1 MVLIS
6 NAIYY
11 LVQKLI
17 KKCSEFPIVY
27 EQYKVP
33 FGLCPHK
40 QNDRE
45 ERLTQLKQ
53 SIEEEKEQIDQ
64 SYRRQAQVL
73 KCEFESKMLELES

>member
-27 EQYKVP
+27 EQYKVL

-40 QNDRE
+40 
-45 ERLTQLKQ
+45 
-53 SIEEEKEQIDQ
+53 
-64 SYRRQAQVL
+64 
-73 KCEFESKMLELES
+73 